1 MNNTITDGVAN
12 WTDPL
17 LHNVSCTGPHS
28 DDPKMY
34 QYSLTDGFI
43 GGATFLASI
52 NFIAILPTV
61 ILNTCIIIAFIQ
73 QRKLRTTSN
82 RLLFSISIA
91 DLLTGAVVETV
102 YGTHIIQVTKFQHEC
117 VLSNMIVFLVPVLIV
132 ITMVSHTAVALE
144 RYCSIR
150 HPNVYPK
157 IFTKRYIT
165 WLMIFIWISCF
176 LCFIVPL
183 LNSEAIIG
191 TKIIVT
197 VILLSLAVCAFS
209 YISMYQDSQWRHGKP
224 KAKIQGPYI
233 IREIKTKDRTL
244 NEMEDFRQNVRVSA
258 FFFKLFL
265 CMIIFYLLNLIKN
278 VINGYEIF
286 NGNGHY
292 LVHYIFDTV
301 LFVHALINP
310 IFVLY
315 FSSEIATAVRMI
327 FN

>member
-1 MNNTITDGVAN
+1 MNNTITDDMAN
-12 WTDPL
+12 WTDLL
-17 LHNVSCTGPHS
+17 LHNVSCKGPHS
-28 DDPKMY
+28 DEPKMY
-34 QYSLTDGFI
+34 QYSLTDSFI

-73 QRKLRTTSN
+73 QKKLRTTSN
-82 RLLFSISIA
+82 RLLFSICIA
-91 DLLTGAVVETV
+91 DLLTGAVVEPV
-102 YGTHIIQVTKFQHEC
+102 YGTHIIQVTEFQHEC
-117 VLSNMIVFLVPVLIV
+117 VLSNMIVYLVPVLIV
-132 ITMVSHTAVALE
+132 ITMVSHMAVALE
-144 RYCSIR
+144 RYFSIR
-150 HPNVYPK
+150 HPSVYPK
-157 IFTKRYIT
+157 IFTKRHIT

-176 LCFIVPL
+176 LFFIVPL
-183 LNSEAIIG
+183 LSSEAIIG

-197 VILLSLAVCAFS
+197 IILLSLAVCAFC

-244 NEMEDFRQNVRVSA
+244 SEMEDFRQNVRVSA

-265 CMIIFYLLNLIKN
+265 CMIIFYFLNLIKN
-278 VINGYEIF
+278 VLNSYEVF
-286 NGNGHY
+286 MGNGHY

-315 FSSEIATAVRMI
+315 ISSEIAAAVRMI